1 MKCNREGVQ
10 IKSEVGKYDSDE
22 ENPGDS
28 EGNSENL
35 APTQELAQ
43 GYHGAENYSAKL
55 ILTNH
60 LLVPIQH
67 LWL

>member
-1 MKCNREGVQ
+1 M
-10 IKSEVGKYDSDE
+10 GKYDSDE

-28 EGNSENL
+28 EGKSENL